1 MEKTRRE
8 LATIPPAGPD
18 RRRDPKM
25 RKQMSGPA
33 IRAFFQIADAW
44 SLSNRDQI
52 ALLGWLSDA
61 TFFKYKSGSVG
72 ALSYDVLI
80 RISLLLGIYKDL
92 HILYPDDGLADRWI
106 HLPNSNPLFGGQ
118 PALRL
123 MIDDGID
130 GLYHVRRLLDA
141 RRGGWN

>member
-8 LATIPPAGPD
+8 LATIPPVGPD
-18 RRRDPKM
+18 SRRDPKL

-72 ALSYDVLI
+72 MLSYDVLI

-92 HILYPDDGLADRWI
+92 HILYPDKGLADRWI

-123 MIDDGID
+123 MIDDGMD

>member
-1 MEKTRRE
+1 MEKARRE
-8 LATIPPAGPD
+8 LVTIPLVEHD
-18 RRRDPKM
+18 RRRDPKV

-72 ALSYDVLI
+72 TLSYDVLI

-106 HLPNSNPLFGGQ
+106 HLPNSNPLFGGG

-123 MIDDGID
+123 MIDDGMD

-141 RRGGWN
+141 RCGGWN